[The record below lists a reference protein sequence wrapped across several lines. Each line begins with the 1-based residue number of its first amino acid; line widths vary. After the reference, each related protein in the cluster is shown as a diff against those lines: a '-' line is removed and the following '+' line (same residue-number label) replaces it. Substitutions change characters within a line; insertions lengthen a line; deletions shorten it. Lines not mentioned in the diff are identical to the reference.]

1 MREKGR
7 SEGERGRMRV
17 MEKERGETG
26 RERESGG
33 RELDGA
39 TAVVLSDW
47 LLPSQT

>member
-17 MEKERGETG
+17 MEKERE